1 MHGTGGLTMRTNPYK
16 VVSLGANLYGVQY
29 IDHPYIGLPDSWGT
43 KNHAI
48 EYMANLLNLTYDEYR
63 RI

>member
-1 MHGTGGLTMRTNPYK
+1 MRTNPYK

-29 IDHPYIGLPDSWGT
+29 VDYPYIGLPDSWGA
-43 KNHAI
+43 KKHAI
-48 EYMANLLNLTYDEYR
+48 EHMANLLNLTYDEYR

>member
-1 MHGTGGLTMRTNPYK
+1 MRTNPYK
-16 VVSLGANLYGVQY
+16 VVLLGANLYGVQY
-29 IDHPYIGLPDSWGT
+29 IDYPYVGLPDSWGT
-43 KNHAI
+43 KQHAI